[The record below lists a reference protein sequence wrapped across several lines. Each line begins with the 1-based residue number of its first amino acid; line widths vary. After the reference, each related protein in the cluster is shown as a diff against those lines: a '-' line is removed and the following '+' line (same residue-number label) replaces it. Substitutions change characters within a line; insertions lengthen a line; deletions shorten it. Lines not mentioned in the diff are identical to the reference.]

1 MKKNNLKVAFCDLT
15 HTGQII
21 AINTVPLGVA
31 YVAAFAKENLKNID
45 IEIFKLPEDFSE
57 YLENNQPDMVCFSN
71 FSWNLNIQ
79 NEYAKRIKKNNP
91 KTVII
96 FGGPNFS
103 NQKDQQIEFFK
114 KYRAIDFYIEYEGE
128 KPFVLLFNE
137 LRKYKFNVQEFKKIA
152 PNVPSIRYLH
162 EGKLVSNKLIERCSK
177 LDELPSPY
185 LTGTLDKFLEKKFM
199 PMIQSS
205 RGCPFQCTFCI
216 EGSSYFRKVPRYSQG
231 RVKEELAYIAKRAKT
246 NDMLITDSNFGIFPQ
261 DIETAELIRD
271 CQKENN
277 GFPHTVHVNTSKTGK
292 QRTVDIV
299 KILGE
304 TLPASAAVQST
315 DQDVLKEIKRSNV
328 SQEVLVNYSKEI
340 EKEGGQ
346 TEAEIILALEG
357 DNKEK
362 HFKSV
367 KDMLDADMKFIRMH
381 QLILLPGTEASS
393 IIARKKWD
401 HISRFRVLPRC
412 FGTYAYKSEKFS
424 VAEIEEI
431 CVGNKTMSHNDY
443 KECRKFNLTV
453 EIFSND
459 SIFSD
464 LQIFLRLHNI
474 KRSEFVI
481 KIHDLCLADVKFN
494 EIYKN
499 FVDEEE
505 RNLSKNYN
513 ELEEFTKK
521 SGIIDKYIKGY
532 YGSNELQKYRAIA
545 IFQNMTKVHEL
556 AFEASK
562 KLIIE
567 RGIFT
572 EKIEKYL
579 NELCDVSLTRK
590 LNCLT
595 PAKRTMKKYH
605 FDFQKLAEADF
616 NIDPFNYYESRGINI
631 EFHHTDIQLRLIDDY
646 INQYGTSLV
655 GLGRILSRANIERLF
670 LTIKGIDKEISK
682 SSSASSVR
690 F

>member
-1 MKKNNLKVAFCDLT
+1 MKKIKIAFCDLT

-31 YVAAFAKENLKNID
+31 YVAAFAKENLENID
-45 IEIFKLPEDFSE
+45 IEIFKLPQDFSK
-57 YLENNQPDMVCFSN
+57 YLENNHPDIVCFSN
-71 FSWNLNIQ
+71 FSWNLNLQ
-79 NEYAKRIKKNNP
+79 HEFSQRIKKDRP
-91 KTVII
+91 ETIVI

-103 NQKDQQIEFFK
+103 NQADQQTIFLK
-114 KYRAIDFYIEYEGE
+114 KYQSIDFYIEYEGE

-137 LRKYKFNVQEFKKIA
+137 LKKYKFNVDELKNHEPIL
-152 PNVPSIRYLH
+152 PSTRYLFK
-162 EGKLVSNKLIERCSK
+162 GKLISNKLIERCSK

-185 LTGTLDKFLEKKFM
+185 LTGLLDKFLKEKFM

-231 RVKEELAYIAKRAKT
+231 RVLEELSYIAKRAKT

-261 DIETAELIRD
+261 DIETARLIKE
-271 CQKENN
+271 CQNNYN

-292 QRTVDIV
+292 QRTIDIV

-315 DQDVLKEIKRSNV
+315 DPEVLKEIKRSNV
-328 SQEVLVNYSKEI
+328 SQDVLVDYSKEI

-393 IIARKKWD
+393 VVARKKWD
-401 HISRFRVLPRC
+401 HVSRFRVLPRC
-412 FGTYAYKSEKFS
+412 FGSYTYKKEKFS

-431 CVGNKTMSHNDY
+431 CVGNKTMSHEDY

-459 SIFSD
+459 SIFSE
-464 LQIFLRLHNI
+464 LQNFLRSHKI
-474 KRSEFVI
+474 KRSEFVDRVHI
-481 KIHDLCLADVKFN
+481 LCLEDEIFN
-494 EIYKN
+494 KIYKN

-505 RNLSKNYN
+505 RNLSKNY
-513 ELEEFTKK
+513 EDLEAFTKVDR
-521 SGIIDKYIKGY
+521 II
-532 YGSNELQKYRAIA
+532 EKYRAIA
-545 IFQNMTKVHEL
+545 VFKNMIKVNEI
-556 AFEASK
+556 AFNASK
-562 KLIIE
+562 DLLKE
-567 RGIFT
+567 KNIFN
-572 EKIEKYL
+572 EKIKNYL
-579 NELCDVSLTRK
+579 NELSNFSLIRK
-590 LNCLT
+590 MNCLS
-595 PAKRTMKKYH
+595 PAKKTYKKYH
-605 FDFQKLAEADF
+605 FDFQKLVESNFDT
-616 NIDPFNYYESRGINI
+616 DPFKFYESKGVDI
-631 EFHHTDIQLRLIDDY
+631 EFHHTNKQLELIDDY
-646 INQYGTSLV
+646 VGQYGTSLV
-655 GLGRILSRANIERLF
+655 GLGRILSRANIKRLF
-670 LTIKGIDKEISK
+670 LTIKGVNKKIPK

-690 F
+690 L

>member
-1 MKKNNLKVAFCDLT
+1 MKKIKIAFCDLT

-31 YVAAFAKENLKNID
+31 YVAAFAKENLENID
-45 IEIFKLPEDFSE
+45 IEIFKLPQDFSK
-57 YLENNQPDMVCFSN
+57 YLENNHPDIVCFSN
-71 FSWNLNIQ
+71 FSWNLNLQ
-79 NEYAKRIKKNNP
+79 HEFSQRIKKDRP
-91 KTVII
+91 ETIVI

-103 NQKDQQIEFFK
+103 NQADQQTIFLK
-114 KYRAIDFYIEYEGE
+114 KYQSIDFYIEYEGE

-137 LRKYKFNVQEFKKIA
+137 LKKYKFNVDELKNHEPIL
-152 PNVPSIRYLH
+152 PSTRYLFK
-162 EGKLVSNKLIERCSK
+162 GKLISNKLIERCSK

-185 LTGTLDKFLEKKFM
+185 LTGLLDKFLKEKFM

-231 RVKEELAYIAKRAKT
+231 RVLEELSYIAKRAKT

-261 DIETAELIRD
+261 DIETARLIKE
-271 CQKENN
+271 CQNNYN

-292 QRTVDIV
+292 QRTIDIV

-315 DQDVLKEIKRSNV
+315 DPEVLKEIKRSNV
-328 SQEVLVNYSKEI
+328 SQDVLVDYSKEI

-393 IIARKKWD
+393 VVARKKWD
-401 HISRFRVLPRC
+401 HVSRFRVLPRC
-412 FGTYAYKSEKFS
+412 FGSYTYKKEKFS

-431 CVGNKTMSHNDY
+431 CVGNKTMSHEDY

-459 SIFSD
+459 SIFSE
-464 LQIFLRLHNI
+464 LQNFLRSHKI
-474 KRSEFVI
+474 KRSEFVDRVHI
-481 KIHDLCLADVKFN
+481 LCLEDEIFN
-494 EIYKN
+494 KIYKN

-505 RNLSKNYN
+505 RNLSKNY
-513 ELEEFTKK
+513 EDLEAFTKVDR
-521 SGIIDKYIKGY
+521 IIEKYINGY

-545 IFQNMTKVHEL
+545 VFKNMIKVNEI
-556 AFEASK
+556 AFNASK
-562 KLIIE
+562 DLLKE
-567 RGIFT
+567 KNIFN
-572 EKIEKYL
+572 EKIKNYL
-579 NELCDVSLTRK
+579 NELSNFSLIRK
-590 LNCLT
+590 MNCLS
-595 PAKRTMKKYH
+595 PAKKTYKKYH
-605 FDFQKLAEADF
+605 FDFQKLVESNFDT
-616 NIDPFNYYESRGINI
+616 DPFKFYESKGVDI
-631 EFHHTDIQLRLIDDY
+631 EFHHTNKQLELIDDY
-646 INQYGTSLV
+646 VGQYGTSLV
-655 GLGRILSRANIERLF
+655 GLGRILSRANIKRLF
-670 LTIKGIDKEISK
+670 LTIKGVNKKIPK

-690 F
+690 L